1 LTAAPDLE
9 TAADQV
15 LSTLLPDADGHD
27 DVTLLLT
34 QLPAAPLATAATDL
48 PVQVGAGQ
56 LRMGPPEGSVRE
68 VTACQW
74 ERDRAA
80 ARYGA
85 RSVMRAVKI
94 SWGASSA
101 TQWPLPKCL
110 FLNMG
115 R

>member
-1 LTAAPDLE
+1 MTAAPDLE

-56 LRMGPPEGSVRE
+56 LRMGPLRV
-68 VTACQW
+68 AY
-74 ERDRAA
+74 ER
-80 ARYGA
+80 
-85 RSVMRAVKI
+85 
-94 SWGASSA
+94 
-101 TQWPLPKCL
+101 
-110 FLNMG
+110 
-115 R
+115 